1 MEINSLHIV
10 GKLIKKQKYSE
21 YGELTCFSFSL
32 YFLFSFFANHF

>member
-21 YGELTCFSFSL
+21 YGDEVPYNC
-32 YFLFSFFANHF
+32 